1 MLAILHINIKN
12 SFRMKKKILSGVA
25 LALLITAGYGV
36 NKNMNGNE
44 NLSNLALSNVEALAS
59 GEGPGIG
66 EPGKKY
72 EYVTLFEVDS
82 ETRCENGRAY
92 KIIYYDSDC
101 YFSGSIPCPG
111 SYYEVFETGYC
122 V

>member
-44 NLSNLALSNVEALAS
+44 NLSNLALSNVEALAFMENPDS
-59 GEGPGIG
+59 GSGQDKYYKYTFGCIDLET
-66 EPGKKY
+66 GKPTGKTG
-72 EYVTLFEVDS
+72 VNC
-82 ETRCENGRAY
+82 TRGGY
-92 KIIYYDSDC
+92 SDC
-101 YFSGSIPCPG
+101 VSVPC
-111 SYYEVFETGYC
+111 
-122 V
+122 